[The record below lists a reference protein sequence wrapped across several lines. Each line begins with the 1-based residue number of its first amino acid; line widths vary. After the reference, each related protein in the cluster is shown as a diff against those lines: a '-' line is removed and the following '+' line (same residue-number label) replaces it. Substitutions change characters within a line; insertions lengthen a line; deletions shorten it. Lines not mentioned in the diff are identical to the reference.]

1 MKPRWRLAAAVI
13 ILSISLAL
21 LAWGYWP
28 AGRKIQ
34 VLPIEPSNLTLPT
47 PISYMPTGLGAC

>member
-1 MKPRWRLAAAVI
+1 MKRRWRLAAAVI
-13 ILSISLAL
+13 ILGISLAL

-28 AGRKIQ
+28 AERKIQ

-47 PISYMPTGLGAC
+47 PISYKLTGPGAC

>member
-1 MKPRWRLAAAVI
+1 MI
-13 ILSISLAL
+13 ILGISLAL

-28 AGRKIQ
+28 AQRKIQ

-47 PISYMPTGLGAC
+47 PISYEVTGPEVC